1 MKSHIFLSISILIL
15 NSDIK
20 LSIDFF
26 NVGFDD
32 LSKYNFINMR
42 YIDSFSN
49 VEKYSDIYRSNCSIF
64 INSSM
69 REERDSEDIFSSI
82 IYLKNKPI
90 FSNDFISIMVSPFG
104 DS

>member
-32 LSKYNFINMR
+32 LSKYNGLISSTIKKYNPYYDIKKIKSGD
-42 YIDSFSN
+42 YIK
-49 VEKYSDIYRSNCSIF
+49 VK
-64 INSSM
+64 
-69 REERDSEDIFSSI
+69 
-82 IYLKNKPI
+82 KH
-90 FSNDFISIMVSPFG
+90 IM
-104 DS
+104 